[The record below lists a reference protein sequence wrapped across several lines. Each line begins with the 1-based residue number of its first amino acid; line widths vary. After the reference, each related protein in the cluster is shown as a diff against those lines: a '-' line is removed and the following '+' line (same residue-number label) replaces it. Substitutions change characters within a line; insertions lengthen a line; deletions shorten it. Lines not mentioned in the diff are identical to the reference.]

1 MHLLHYLYFF
11 EAYHGFRLK
20 CIHIH
25 VAGLKNYT
33 ADELSWNNL
42 SSYFTKVQEAR
53 PAQFPASQTQNTAQ
67 YKTVSSTHPSPPP
80 PWPTISPN
88 ILPPSQ
94 KTQLILAPFPGS
106 AQPSITYSMV
116 NPLMQAMESWT
127 GPGSKASSPGS
138 VGNMLMSLDSSA
150 CMNRTTLVLPHVIQ
164 IPNPLCNVLNP
175 DRTTVRGRT

>member
-1 MHLLHYLYFF
+1 MIQPMTCHGTIYLHILRRYKRPGQPSSRRHKHKTQHNIKQSLP
-11 EAYHGFRLK
+11 
-20 CIHIH
+20 HILPH
-25 VAGLKNYT
+25 
-33 ADELSWNNL
+33 
-42 SSYFTKVQEAR
+42 
-53 PAQFPASQTQNTAQ
+53 
-67 YKTVSSTHPSPPP
+67 PPP
-80 PWPTISPN
+80 CPTISPN

-94 KTQLILAPFPGS
+94 KTQLTLAPFPGS